1 MIKLA
6 YRYDQTAARLSVEGL
21 PDISADHGQGVIG
34 ILSSWTLEFVHS
46 PALEGKREHL
56 EAMLSTVLPY
66 ARYQLSGV
74 SRSFGD
80 DASPVALLPRE
91 GGGHQLELRSSQPG
105 VQPLTIALDDAELAD
120 LVRCLD
126 AMRLDPRVQIAWPEL
141 QDRPLARR
149 ELVDRTSLVKR
160 LAAPVLGS
168 SALVVVAVLASLIP
182 LPELKQPKPVEPAV
196 ESTTPASSAG
206 GSTSPV
212 SGAKTSD

>member
-1 MIKLA
+1 M
-6 YRYDQTAARLSVEGL
+6 
-21 PDISADHGQGVIG
+21 
-34 ILSSWTLEFVHS
+34 
-46 PALEGKREHL
+46 
-56 EAMLSTVLPY
+56 
-66 ARYQLSGV
+66 
-74 SRSFGD
+74 
-80 DASPVALLPRE
+80 ALLPRE